1 MSKSQLA
8 QDVQVVEFYKQKHNG
23 YFVEIG
29 ASDGVALSNTYLLEK
44 EYKWKGICVE
54 PLPNEFAKLKQNRR
68 AICSD
73 RAIFNTSNRVLKFVI
88 KECSL
93 CSGILE
99 SLDESVKID
108 NIVYKRGPNDDV
120 RSVIDVTSI
129 TLNDLLISSNAPHFI
144 EYLSLDTD
152 GSELEV
158 IKSVDLNTY
167 TFGII
172 DVEHNYVEP
181 RRTQI
186 RELLESNNYMF
197 HSENKFDDH
206 YIHKSLL

>member
-8 QDVQVVEFYKQKHNG
+8 QDLQVVEFYKQKQNG

-29 ASDGVALSNTYLLEK
+29 ASDGISLSNTHLLEK
-44 EYKWKGICVE
+44 GYNWKGICVE
-54 PLPNEFAKLKQNRR
+54 PLPNEFTKLKKNRS
-68 AICSD
+68 AICCNK
-73 RAIFNTSNRVLKFVI
+73 AIYNTSERIVKFVI
-88 KECSL
+88 KDCSL

-99 SLDESVKID
+99 ALDESVKID
-108 NIVYKRGPNDDV
+108 NVVYKRGANDDV
-120 RSVIDVTSI
+120 HSVIDVTTI
-129 TLNDLLISSNAPHFI
+129 TLNDLLLSSGAPHFI
-144 EYLSLDTD
+144 EYLSLDTE

-158 IKSVDLNTY
+158 LKSVDLNTY

-186 RELLESNNYMF
+186 RELLERNNYMF

-206 YIHKSLL
+206 YIHRSLL